1 MPICSGCFEQIDEN
15 VSCPYCDYRENIR
28 QSSLLLQ
35 QGTVLRGQYVMGNV
49 LGNPGGF
56 GITYLGYNKR
66 LECKVAIKEFLPR
79 ELAGR
84 ALDGLTVAVH
94 RDKEDHIFRAGLN
107 QFLREARTLAK
118 FNHPN
123 IVRVVDFFEENN
135 TAYLVMDYCS
145 GVNLVDYVEQN
156 GGPLSEKSA
165 LELLLPIFDGLKE
178 VHSRG
183 ILHRDI
189 KPRNV
194 FITSNGRPILL
205 DFGAARQAAE
215 SLSEGFTMLITP
227 GFAPLEQYDRQGKQ
241 GPWTDVYACAAT
253 LYYMLT
259 GSIPPAAISRVANDT
274 FLPVTDLR
282 QVSPGIQQALTLG
295 LALLPEHRP
304 QSVAEFQSY
313 LLDQTIKLTTDQATQ
328 LLSTK
333 PPIAFTPKQDPVE
346 DFTRETAELV
356 QAKPRRRNWG
366 IAGILVLLLLVTG
379 YGYFYQH
386 NSDPVNQLGKKGIAL
401 TEQAFFTAVKT
412 DDQDSVKLF
421 FAAGYSPNYV
431 AEATGITP
439 LMNAIEAG
447 QFPMVKMLI
456 TYGASLDA
464 KDRQGRQPIDI
475 ALKQGNTQILK
486 LLMDQNRLTPDSKDE
501 QGATLLEKSIAVG
514 NLSTIKFLL
523 DQGATINA
531 QDSRGNTLLDRMVA
545 TGNQQIAAVLRAAG
559 ARRNVNKD
567 FARGKL
573 TELALPV
580 GDAVSFEID
589 LLGNG
594 IGQQVTFKKQDQ
606 WRVSVTI
613 SQEGRELASFSKYRT
628 DKWYVAYLRD
638 DSVPDLVYFHLAGSD
653 SYIEEVKIIGRIGKE
668 SIGILFAPEFGNLR
682 KVGIIGGRSGLQID
696 SKKLILFSENGKN
709 KVVVEWTP
717 EQQSFRMRKL

>member
-1 MPICSGCFEQIDEN
+1 MPICPGCFEQIDETA
-15 VSCPYCDYRENIR
+15 SCPHCDGRENLR
-28 QSSLLLQ
+28 QSSLLLLR
-35 QGTVLRGQYVMGNV
+35 GTVLRNQYVIGNV

-84 ALDGLTVAVH
+84 SLDGITVAVH
-94 RDKEDHIFRAGLN
+94 RDEDGPAFQAGLT

-156 GGPLSEKSA
+156 GGPLSEQVA
-165 LELLLPIFDGLKE
+165 LDLLLPIFDGLKE
-178 VHSRG
+178 VHARG

-215 SLSEGFTMLITP
+215 STSDGFTMLITP

-241 GPWTDVYACAAT
+241 GPWTDVYGCAAT
-253 LYYMLT
+253 FYYMLT
-259 GSIPPAAISRVANDT
+259 GNVPPDAISRVAIDA
-274 FLPVTDLR
+274 FLPVTDLGR
-282 QVSPGIQQALTLG
+282 VSPGIVHALNSG
-295 LALLPEHRP
+295 LALRSENRP
-304 QSVAEFQSY
+304 QSIAEFQSY
-313 LLDQTIKLTTDQATQ
+313 LLDQTIKLSTSQATQ
-328 LLSTK
+328 LLSVK
-333 PPIAFTPKQDPVE
+333 PLTVSPVKQDSME
-346 DFTRETAELV
+346 DLTQETAAPEQV
-356 QAKPRRRNWG
+356 KSRRRNWG
-366 IAGILVLLLLVTG
+366 VIGVLAMLLVVAG
-379 YGYFYQH
+379 FWYVEH
-386 NSDPVNQLGKKGIAL
+386 NSDPANQLAKRGIAF

-421 FAAGYSPNYV
+421 FLAGYSPNHV
-431 AEATGITP
+431 FEVTGITP

-447 QFPMVKMLI
+447 QFPMVKLLI
-456 TYGASLDA
+456 TYGASLDVT
-464 KDRQGRQPIDI
+464 DRQGRQPIDI

-486 LLMDQNRLTPDSKDE
+486 LLMDQIRLTPDSKDE
-501 QGATLLEKSIAVG
+501 KGTTLLEKAIASG
-514 NLSTIKFLL
+514 NLTTIKFLL

-545 TGNQQIAAVLRAAG
+545 AGNQQIAAVLRAAG
-559 ARRNVNKD
+559 ARRNSNKA
-567 FARGKL
+567 FAPGKL
-573 TELALPV
+573 TELVLSA

-606 WRVSVTI
+606 WRVNVTI
-613 SQEGRELASFSKYRT
+613 SQEGRELASFNKYRA

-638 DSVPDLVYFHLAGSD
+638 DGIPDLVYFHLAGSD
-653 SYIEEVKIIGRIGKE
+653 FYIEELKIIGRIGKE
-668 SIGILFAPEFGNLR
+668 SIGILFAPEFGTLR
-682 KVGIIGGRSGLQID
+682 KIGIIGGRSGLQID
-696 SKKLILFSENGKN
+696 SKQLILFSENGKN

-717 EQQSFRMRKL
+717 DQQSFRMRKL